1 MRARSVVVGVL
12 VAGAMLLAAQVSA
25 SANVAWC
32 ISDPP
37 ILVVTP
43 GGHNLTVN
51 NQVYLPPYAKH
62 LKSRIYDPAFA
73 TPDSTGGTLVTVY
86 VFVPERAQVVSSA
99 NRWRVSDTK
108 DGSTVVT
115 LYLHVPIT

>member
-1 MRARSVVVGVL
+1 MKARSVVVGVL

-62 LKSRIYDPAFA
+62 LKNTIYDTAFA
-73 TPDSTGGTLVTVY
+73 TRDSTGGTLVTVY

>member
-1 MRARSVVVGVL
+1 MKARSVVGGVL

-37 ILVVTP
+37 IQVVTP

-51 NQVYLPPYAKH
+51 NQVYLPQYAKH
-62 LKSRIYDPAFA
+62 LKNRIYDTAFA
-73 TPDSTGGTLVTVY
+73 TRDSSGGTLVTVY
-86 VFVPERAQVVSSA
+86 VFVPERAHVVSSA
-99 NRWRVSDTK
+99 NRWRVSDTR
-108 DGSTVVT
+108 DGTTVVT

>member
-1 MRARSVVVGVL
+1 MKAWSVVAGVL

-37 ILVVTP
+37 IQVVTP
-43 GGHNLTVN
+43 GGHYLTIN
-51 NQVYLPPYAKH
+51 NDVYLPPYAMH
-62 LKSRIYDPAFA
+62 LKRSIHDAAFA
-73 TPDSTGGTLVTVY
+73 TLDPSGGTLVTVY
-86 VFVPERAQVVSSA
+86 VFVPERAHVVSSA
-99 NRWRVSDTK
+99 NRWQVSDAG
-108 DGSTVVT
+108 DGSNLVT